1 MAAGTLYTYPNNFRA
16 FKILI
21 AARYSN
27 EQIRVVSEPP
37 EFVLGETNK
46 TGSFLEKFPFGKVPA
61 FETADGVPI
70 YETNAI
76 MYYVTHEELHGKT
89 KVEAAQ
95 ILQFVNVADQEILP
109 AACTW
114 VFPTYGIIQFNKQV
128 QL

>member
-46 TGSFLEKFPFGKVPA
+46 TGSFLEKFPFGKVRDKQAALVLLTVLAEQQQSIA
-61 FETADGVPI
+61 FKNIDFLC
-70 YETNAI
+70 N
-76 MYYVTHEELHGKT
+76 
-89 KVEAAQ
+89 
-95 ILQFVNVADQEILP
+95 
-109 AACTW
+109 
-114 VFPTYGIIQFNKQV
+114 
-128 QL
+128 